1 MDKWRHL
8 IEPTV
13 LESISPI
20 PWEQVKEKNPLVF
33 EGKESVLL
41 ALPNELLGRKM
52 LLIWVAAGNLSEVSD
67 LFKQCEE
74 YAKDKFDGV
83 CYVGRKGWVKTHGF
97 KEIAV
102 IGVKGF

>member
-1 MDKWRHL
+1 MHKWKSL
-8 IEPTV
+8 IMPVVESSISPLTWEEVKAKPTV
-13 LESISPI
+13 L
-20 PWEQVKEKNPLVF
+20 F
-33 EGKESVLL
+33 EGTESVLL

-67 LFKQCEE
+67 LIAQCEE

-83 CYVGRKGWVKTHGF
+83 CYVGRRGWVKTHGF

-102 IGVKGF
+102 IGEKGI

>member
-1 MDKWRHL
+1 MEKWRHL

-20 PWEQVKEKNPLVF
+20 SWDEVKAKNPLVF

-102 IGVKGF
+102 IGVKGI

>member
-1 MDKWRHL
+1 MDKWRQL

>member
-20 PWEQVKEKNPLVF
+20 PWEQVKAKNPLVF

>member
-1 MDKWRHL
+1 MEKWRHL

-20 PWEQVKEKNPLVF
+20 SWEGVKAKNPLVF

-83 CYVGRKGWVKTHGF
+83 CYVGRRGWVKTHGF

-102 IGVKGF
+102 IGVKGI

>member
-13 LESISPI
+13 MDSISPMT
-20 PWEQVKEKNPLVF
+20 WEQVKAKNPLVF
-33 EGKESVLL
+33 EGKESVIL

-67 LFKQCEE
+67 LFKQCEK

-83 CYVGRKGWVKTHGF
+83 CYVGRKGWLKTHGF

-102 IGVKGF
+102 IGVKGL

>member
-1 MDKWRHL
+1 MDKWRQL

-74 YAKDKFDGV
+74 YAKNKFDGV

>member
-20 PWEQVKEKNPLVF
+20 PWEQVKAKSPLVF

-74 YAKDKFDGV
+74 YAKDRFDGV

-102 IGVKGF
+102 IGVKGI

>member
-1 MDKWRHL
+1 MDKWKHL
-8 IEPTV
+8 IMPVVESSISPMTWEEVKAKPTV
-13 LESISPI
+13 L
-20 PWEQVKEKNPLVF
+20 F

-67 LFKQCEE
+67 LIAKCEE
-74 YAKDKFDGV
+74 YAKKHFEGV
-83 CYVGRKGWVKTHGF
+83 CYVVRKGWVKTHGF

-102 IGVKGF
+102 IGVKEF

>member
-20 PWEQVKEKNPLVF
+20 PWEQVKAKNPLVF

-102 IGVKGF
+102 IGVKGI

>member
-20 PWEQVKEKNPLVF
+20 PWEQVKAKNPIVF

-102 IGVKGF
+102 IGVKGI

>member
-1 MDKWRHL
+1 MDKWKNL
-8 IEPTV
+8 IMPVVESSVSPMTWEEVKAKPTI
-13 LESISPI
+13 L
-20 PWEQVKEKNPLVF
+20 F

-74 YAKDKFDGV
+74 YAKSRFDGV
-83 CYVGRKGWVKTHGF
+83 CYLGRRGWIKTHGF

>member
-20 PWEQVKEKNPLVF
+20 PWEQVKAKSPLVF

-102 IGVKGF
+102 IGVKGI

>member
-1 MDKWRHL
+1 MEKWRHL

-13 LESISPI
+13 LKSISPI
-20 PWEQVKEKNPLVF
+20 SWDEVKAKNPLVF

-83 CYVGRKGWVKTHGF
+83 CYVGRKGWVKTHSF

-102 IGVKGF
+102 IGVKGI

>member
-1 MDKWRHL
+1 MEKWRHL

-20 PWEQVKEKNPLVF
+20 SWDEVKAKNPLVF

-41 ALPNELLGRKM
+41 ALPNDLLGRKM

>member
-1 MDKWRHL
+1 MDKWRRL

-20 PWEQVKEKNPLVF
+20 PWEQVKAKNPLVF

>member
-20 PWEQVKEKNPLVF
+20 SWEEVKAKNPLVF

-67 LFKQCEE
+67 LIAQCEE

-102 IGVKGF
+102 IGVKGI